1 MINEQSYRYLTG
13 EEMKG
18 FGDES
23 APIDVTR
30 DERCDVNTGK
40 NEYLVYTIADGNISN
55 IHNILLIKIFTW
67 FVFQFL
73 LHLSTTQSAHKLFM
87 TVTAVLLITSTS

>member
-30 DERCDVNTGK
+30 DERCDANTGK
-40 NEYLVYTIADGNISN
+40 ENMNAYCIGISSYVAIWVN
-55 IHNILLIKIFTW
+55 LPC
-67 FVFQFL
+67 
-73 LHLSTTQSAHKLFM
+73 
-87 TVTAVLLITSTS
+87 

>member
-40 NEYLVYTIADGNISN
+40 EKHWFISFYN
-55 IHNILLIKIFTW
+55 KW
-67 FVFQFL
+67 
-73 LHLSTTQSAHKLFM
+73 
-87 TVTAVLLITSTS
+87 VL

>member
-40 NEYLVYTIADGNISN
+40 EKHYLVYF
-55 IHNILLIKIFTW
+55 IL
-67 FVFQFL
+67 
-73 LHLSTTQSAHKLFM
+73 
-87 TVTAVLLITSTS
+87 

>member
-1 MINEQSYRYLTG
+1 MVHEQSYRYLTG

-18 FGDES
+18 FGDDS

-40 NEYLVYTIADGNISN
+40 TPYTTTCIIIKDRNYMHYR
-55 IHNILLIKIFTW
+55 IHTE
-67 FVFQFL
+67 
-73 LHLSTTQSAHKLFM
+73 
-87 TVTAVLLITSTS
+87 

>member
-30 DERCDVNTGK
+30 DERCDANTGEE
-40 NEYLVYTIADGNISN
+40 NIYAYNITIYVAIWVP
-55 IHNILLIKIFTW
+55 T
-67 FVFQFL
+67 
-73 LHLSTTQSAHKLFM
+73 HLPSVLDVQKLATAH
-87 TVTAVLLITSTS
+87 V

>member
-18 FGDES
+18 FGDDS

-30 DERCDVNTGK
+30 DERCDMNTGK
-40 NEYLVYTIADGNISN
+40 TICLSL
-55 IHNILLIKIFTW
+55 ILYNKEL
-67 FVFQFL
+67 
-73 LHLSTTQSAHKLFM
+73 
-87 TVTAVLLITSTS
+87 

>member
-30 DERCDVNTGK
+30 DERCDANTGK
-40 NEYLVYTIADGNISN
+40 ENMSIYIYHSMWPYDGYLYCVRCSKVGQGTRVTHFIKI
-55 IHNILLIKIFTW
+55 ILLFT
-67 FVFQFL
+67 F
-73 LHLSTTQSAHKLFM
+73 
-87 TVTAVLLITSTS
+87 

>member
-40 NEYLVYTIADGNISN
+40 KKNLFYIAIN
-55 IHNILLIKIFTW
+55 
-67 FVFQFL
+67 
-73 LHLSTTQSAHKLFM
+73 
-87 TVTAVLLITSTS
+87 

>member
-30 DERCDVNTGK
+30 DERCDANTGK
-40 NEYLVYTIADGNISN
+40 ANT
-55 IHNILLIKIFTW
+55 
-67 FVFQFL
+67 
-73 LHLSTTQSAHKLFM
+73 SA
-87 TVTAVLLITSTS
+87 

>member
-30 DERCDVNTGK
+30 DERCDANTGK
-40 NEYLVYTIADGNISN
+40 EKNELTSFYIDTVVDNML
-55 IHNILLIKIFTW
+55 
-67 FVFQFL
+67 
-73 LHLSTTQSAHKLFM
+73 KLA
-87 TVTAVLLITSTS
+87 TVH

>member
-30 DERCDVNTGK
+30 DERCDMNTGK
-40 NEYLVYTIADGNISN
+40 ETNKFISFYIDTGTCVRYVKIGLGTRMTRFIAI
-55 IHNILLIKIFTW
+55 IYVLLYK
-67 FVFQFL
+67 
-73 LHLSTTQSAHKLFM
+73 KLF
-87 TVTAVLLITSTS
+87 TF

>member
-30 DERCDVNTGK
+30 DERCDANTGEK
-40 NEYLVYTIADGNISN
+40 KTYV
-55 IHNILLIKIFTW
+55 
-67 FVFQFL
+67 
-73 LHLSTTQSAHKLFM
+73 
-87 TVTAVLLITSTS
+87 

>member
-30 DERCDVNTGK
+30 DERCDVNTG
-40 NEYLVYTIADGNISN
+40 NEKHWFISFYNKWVLCWMSENWRRYTCDS
-55 IHNILLIKIFTW
+55 FY
-67 FVFQFL
+67 
-73 LHLSTTQSAHKLFM
+73 
-87 TVTAVLLITSTS
+87 

>member
-30 DERCDVNTGK
+30 DERCDANTGK
-40 NEYLVYTIADGNISN
+40 ENMSE
-55 IHNILLIKIFTW
+55 
-67 FVFQFL
+67 
-73 LHLSTTQSAHKLFM
+73 
-87 TVTAVLLITSTS
+87 